1 MKKITLLF
9 SLVSLALLT
18 FGQRWELFKKD
29 LSHYIEPTPFT
40 VFGNSIYTDSLAFT
54 VKVAGVANYSSKKVT
69 VFEDDFNDLP
79 YSTFSRFCAVKGPS
93 ILGDSMV
100 EYMDSTIYY
109 SGTHQFIW
117 KNAQQWT
124 FYTSLNNE
132 NLIITLD
139 SAYSLNGDSIKIF
152 SFSAVN
158 QSAFDSVLFSTPFV
172 VSKSNGMIKGFNFSD
187 FPTSVNLVTYFHSN
201 AITTSDIYDLD
212 IGDEYHY
219 QIHQGLHV
227 SFITTDLYI
236 NKVIG
241 KQVHGQD
248 SVTYTFE
255 QQVTDD
261 QLVVVNNNPFPTHQ
275 YTHFQD
281 TVQETYSLNDTLLS
295 GRYLDGNSTPI
306 NPLMTLGS
314 IGIFTDGYDLPTF
327 VDFSGVGRVADTICD
342 YTFELETYKT
352 YVFGVGMF
360 YHYDNGDITSYNLHS
375 EQLVYYRKGSKI
387 WGTPL
392 SIPVGLAERALSNL
406 EYYPNPANDYFY
418 INHLQS
424 DCNYELIN
432 VNGALI
438 GRGVFVAGSNTLSL
452 QSLEKGMYFLELRT
466 AGELKTIKLIK
477 Q

>member
-1 MKKITLLF
+1 MKKTTLLI
-9 SLVSLALLT
+9 SLVFLALFT
-18 FGQRWELFKKD
+18 FGQQWEIFKND
-29 LSHYIEPTPFT
+29 LSHYIEPTPFS

-54 VKVAGVANYSSKKVT
+54 VKVASEINYPSRKVT
-69 VFEDDFNDLP
+69 VFEGDFNDLP

-109 SGTHQFIW
+109 SGAHQLIW

-132 NLIITLD
+132 NLIISLD
-139 SAYSLNGDSIKIF
+139 SAYSLNGDSIKLF
-152 SFSAVN
+152 SFSAAN

-187 FPTSVNLVTYFHSN
+187 FPTSVNLVTYFHSG
-201 AITTSDIYDLD
+201 AITSADIYDLD

-219 QIHQGLHV
+219 QLRQGLHV
-227 SFITTDLYI
+227 SFITTDLFI

-255 QQVTDD
+255 RQITDD

-281 TVQETYSLNDTLLS
+281 TVQETYSLDDTLLT
-295 GRYLDGNSTPI
+295 GRYLDGNSISI

-314 IGIFTDGYDLPTF
+314 IGVFADGYDVPTF

-360 YHYDNGDITSYNLHS
+360 YHYDNGDITSYSLHS
-375 EQLVYYRKGSKI
+375 EQLVYYKKGNKT

-392 SIPVGLAERALSNL
+392 SIPVGITENVFNAIS
-406 EYYPNPANDYFY
+406 YYPNPVKDQFY
-418 INHLQS
+418 IENLQE
-424 DCNYELIN
+424 DVAYELIS

-438 GRGVFVAGSNTLSL
+438 DQGALTQGRSSF
-452 QSLEKGMYFLELRT
+452 SLESLNTGVYFLQLRSSE
-466 AGELKTIKLIK
+466 AVKTIKLIK